1 MLEQHGLPRTGG
13 DPTSVREY
21 LMHTAPEDVEFL
33 YGIKEGAAGP
43 SSRTR
48 SRAAMGKRAHDGGDV
63 TDEEGDTHRSLYRG
77 ESYDLF
83 AVDGKAPVGA
93 GKLL

>member
-1 MLEQHGLPRTGG
+1 
-13 DPTSVREY
+13 
-21 LMHTAPEDVEFL
+21 MHTAPEDVEFL